1 MDLSLRATQYE
12 MTGLYYREFLRFS
25 ELADF
30 ETISLKEL
38 LKSHSEIALDL
49 SNKFKPLQYFNDYLR
64 HGYIL
69 KGRGLLMLSQ
79 LPAEASAHC
88 RSRIRSFW
96 RTRICITHWMPI
108 TPIREAFGN
117 HFL

>member
-1 MDLSLRATQYE
+1 
-12 MTGLYYREFLRFS
+12 MTGLSYREFLRFS

-69 KGRGLLMLSQ
+69 KGRALLMLSQ
-79 LPAEASAHC
+79 LPAEASANC
-88 RSRIRSFW
+88 RSRIRPFR

-108 TPIREAFGN
+108 TTIRKTFGN
-117 HFL
+117 HF

>member
-1 MDLSLRATQYE
+1 
-12 MTGLYYREFLRFS
+12 MTGLSYREFLRFS

-49 SNKFKPLQYFNDYLR
+49 SNRFKPLQYFNDYLR
-64 HGYIL
+64 NGYIL

-79 LPAEASAHC
+79 LPAEESAHC
-88 RSRIRSFW
+88 RSRIRYIW
-96 RTRICITHWMPI
+96 RTRLCIQTWMLI
-108 TPIREAFGN
+108 TLIMETLGHNF
-117 HFL
+117 